1 MRAGL
6 GPEQAIVATAHK
18 IARVVY
24 HLLTTKEPYR
34 EECAEEADRKRQ
46 ERELKQLA
54 RRAQRLGY
62 SLNPVAASA
71 PASSP

>member
-1 MRAGL
+1 M
-6 GPEQAIVATAHK
+6 ATAHK

-34 EECAEEADRKRQ
+34 EECAEEADHKRQ

-54 RRAQRLGY
+54 RRAQHLGY
-62 SLNPVAASA
+62 TLLTR
-71 PASSP
+71 SSTIRCLALEHSVLLGSTL